1 MNPASH
7 IAVVRSMGL
16 PDWSTRRNASVAT
29 HSAAAL
35 LPPLQGIA
43 IWDVQ
48 AIPVKHAEALTG

>member
-1 MNPASH
+1 
-7 IAVVRSMGL
+7 MGL